1 MSEEMDE
8 TSEAGDGL
16 EQEAATL
23 PELAEVTPAG
33 SNGDERPTRLGLE
46 PVHKVLV
53 RVQAVLGQT
62 KLNVGDLMRMRSGDV
77 IDLDRRVG
85 EPVDVWVNN
94 RLIARGEVVLTGGL
108 LGVALTEMV
117 KQTR

>member
-1 MSEEMDE
+1 MSEETE
-8 TSEAGDGL
+8 TGPEAEL
-16 EQEAATL
+16 SAADAAAL
-23 PELAEVTPAG
+23 PELGELASEPIEVELP
-33 SNGDERPTRLGLE
+33 SRMGLE

-77 IDLDRRVG
+77 IDLNRRVG

-108 LGVALTEMV
+108 LGVALTEML
-117 KQTR
+117 KQSR

>member
-1 MSEEMDE
+1 MNEETNE
-8 TSEAGDGL
+8 TGETGEVPETPASMF
-16 EQEAATL
+16 T
-23 PELAEVTPAG
+23 ELADAPPTDPAE
-33 SNGDERPTRLGLE
+33 DRTARRGLE

-117 KQTR
+117 KQNR

>member
-1 MSEEMDE
+1 MNEETTEGTENPELEMPDMPE
-8 TSEAGDGL
+8 FNAGDNEASGTSEPPS
-16 EQEAATL
+16 Q
-23 PELAEVTPAG
+23 
-33 SNGDERPTRLGLE
+33 LGLE

-62 KLNVGDLMRMRSGDV
+62 KLNVGDLLRMRAGDV

-117 KQTR
+117 KQAR

>member
-1 MSEEMDE
+1 MIDEPTQAGNGPDLETAELRELGEATASQPSVSEPP
-8 TSEAGDGL
+8 S
-16 EQEAATL
+16 
-23 PELAEVTPAG
+23 
-33 SNGDERPTRLGLE
+33 RLGLE

-85 EPVDVWVNN
+85 EPVDIWVNN

>member
-1 MSEEMDE
+1 MSEEPND
-8 TSEAGDGL
+8 TGGTASEDIEVVASVAGEQDSPASTL
-16 EQEAATL
+16 ESQA
-23 PELAEVTPAG
+23 
-33 SNGDERPTRLGLE
+33 RLGLA

-53 RVQAVLGQT
+53 RVKAVLGQT
-62 KLNVGDLMRMRSGDV
+62 KVNVGDLLRLRSGDV

-117 KQTR
+117 KQAR